1 MNRYYYSRLDECL
14 KMFENTPNKKI
25 PRNILFDPE
34 GAPEDWERALGS
46 LVEKGLLKDCGTYFE
61 ITYKGQA
68 FLDNGGFRKQHRTQC
83 VLFYCSIVAAVCS
96 FLALVVAMIA
106 LIRQIYG

>member
-14 KMFENTPNKKI
+14 KMFENTSNRKI

-34 GAPEDWERALGS
+34 GAPEDWERALGF

-61 ITYKGQA
+61 KPIRDKLSWTMVDSESSTA
-68 FLDNGGFRKQHRTQC
+68 HSVSCF
-83 VLFYCSIVAAVCS
+83 IVPS
-96 FLALVVAMIA
+96 
-106 LIRQIYG
+106 